1 LNGLREHLQ
10 VIYDAH
16 GELTPELVVQ
26 TARRKSHPLHPVVF
40 DRPVTEAAEAWYRE
54 RAHELIQSVR
64 VVYREAD
71 ENGPEKSVRAFHA
84 IRRDS
89 GYVYEPV
96 QKVAEDPFAR
106 RLLLNDMRRE
116 WEQFKARY
124 ETFEEFLSLV
134 QSFVN
139 QAEAA

>member
-1 LNGLREHLQ
+1 MNGLREHLQ
-10 VIYDAH
+10 AIYEAH

-26 TARRKSHPLHPVVF
+26 AARRKNHPLHSVVF
-40 DRPVTEAAEAWYRE
+40 DRPVNEAAEAWYRE

-84 IRRDS
+84 IRRET
-89 GYVYEPV
+89 GYIYEPV
-96 QKVAEDPFAR
+96 EKVADDPFTR

-116 WEQFKARY
+116 WEQFKTRY

-134 QSFVN
+134 QSFVDEA
-139 QAEAA
+139 QAA